1 MGNGSFIDGLPIN
14 SMVIFHGYVAAM
26 LNNQMVIQL
35 FQTLAS
41 SIWLPVDFIRIGK
54 ELRKELCNNQGKQ
67 EVLFIYVYIYIYHQ
81 RRCLLA
87 TWLPTLG
94 AHIHDLFLGA
104 PQFMHGGGKDQTFSA
119 RNSKQSVYI
128 GGSCRF
134 LLQPTLWI

>member
-67 EVLFIYVYIYIYHQ
+67 EVLFIYVYIYIPSEKVLAGYLITNIRCPYPRSVFGGTPIHA
-81 RRCLLA
+81 RRRQG
-87 TWLPTLG
+87 PN
-94 AHIHDLFLGA
+94 LFS
-104 PQFMHGGGKDQTFSA
+104 P
-119 RNSKQSVYI
+119 KQ
-128 GGSCRF
+128 
-134 LLQPTLWI
+134 